1 MNSPRSGFRR
11 TALASW
17 ALAGAGIAGV
27 AGASELAYAS
37 TLGPAPSDESMVQ
50 AVLPDPALPGPPL
63 ADPALPDPALPDPA
77 TVSPQAPVPGPSLPT
92 EHPVAPVVQQA
103 PAQAAAPV
111 PAPPPTYTQTY
122 APQPAY
128 TAPLTPI
135 RPGTI
140 GSQTSGSSGSRSTSS
155 SGSSGS
161 SGSSFGSSTKHIP
174 MGSGSGPNKAVPHT
188 VAKGS

>member
-50 AVLPDPALPGPPL
+50 AV
-63 ADPALPDPALPDPA
+63 LPDPALPDPA